1 MLGLPGD
8 VTACLFDLDGVL
20 TQTASV
26 HRAAWQETFNDCL
39 KRWEHDGEPLAPFD
53 PAADYNDYVDGRPRA
68 DGVRAFFAS
77 RGISVPDGEPDDPP
91 DRDTVYGIG
100 ARKNQ
105 IVQRRIRE
113 DGVQVF
119 EGAVEYLRAARDAGL
134 RRALVSASQNTR
146 EVLRVTGLTD
156 LFEQVVDGVVAKE
169 ENLRGKPEPDTFLAC
184 AKRLGVS
191 PRQAVVFE
199 DAVAGV
205 AAGRA
210 GDFGFVVGVDRV
222 GHAEDLRQAGADVVV
237 EDPVELLEKP

>member
-1 MLGLPGD
+1 VLGLPGD
-8 VTACLFDLDGVL
+8 VTACLFDLDGFL

>member
-100 ARKNQ
+100 TRKNQ

-134 RRALVSASQNTR
+134 RRAVVSASQNTR

-156 LFEQVVDGVVAKE
+156 LFEEVVDGVVAKE

-237 EDPVELLEKP
+237 EDPVELLERP